1 MSFLEHLIHTMLGR
15 DSMEN
20 NGKWE
25 GKETEGIDVKELAM
39 SEKQAGTN

>member
-25 GKETEGIDVKELAM
+25 GR
-39 SEKQAGTN
+39 KQRALTLKNWL

>member
-1 MSFLEHLIHTMLGR
+1 MLGR

-20 NGKWE
+20 NGKWK
-25 GKETEGIDVKELAM
+25 GRKQRALTLKNLAM